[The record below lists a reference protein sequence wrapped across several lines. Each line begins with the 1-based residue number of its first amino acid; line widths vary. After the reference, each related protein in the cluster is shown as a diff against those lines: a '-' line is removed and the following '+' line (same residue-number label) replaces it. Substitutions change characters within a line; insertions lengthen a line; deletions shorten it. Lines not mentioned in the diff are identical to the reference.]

1 MRRPRAARHHNQL
14 GAAIG
19 TAADAIG
26 VTLAQNHGT
35 VLYHGTVLCPSSRS
49 ERKLDEHKLS
59 PASTALSPARML
71 RYSDLTF
78 HFLISASIVPS
89 IIICSMVLEMIL
101 E

>member
-35 VLYHGTVLCPSSRS
+35 VLCPSSRS
-49 ERKLDEHKLS
+49 ERKLAERKLAEHK
-59 PASTALSPARML
+59 LSPARML